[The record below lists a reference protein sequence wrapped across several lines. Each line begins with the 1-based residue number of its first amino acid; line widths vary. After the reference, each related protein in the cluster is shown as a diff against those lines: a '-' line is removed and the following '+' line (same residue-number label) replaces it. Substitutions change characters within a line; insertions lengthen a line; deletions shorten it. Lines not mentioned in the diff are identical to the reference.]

1 MSDPEVWRWVW
12 LATAVVFAIG
22 EAASA
27 GAFFLLPF
35 AVGAVVA
42 AVLAFAGAGLG
53 LEWLAF
59 VTVSAASV
67 AALRPLARR
76 LDNNVP
82 SLGIGAKRWQ
92 GETAIVLRAIPRGP
106 SETGLVRVGREEWR
120 AESVDGSGIAEGTVV
135 RVVDVIGTRLRV
147 WPVDRSVPKTDNS
160 QGG

>member
-12 LATAVVFAIG
+12 LATAVVFAAG

-35 AVGAVVA
+35 GIGAAGA
-42 AVLAFAGAGLG
+42 AVLAFAGIGLG
-53 LEWLAF
+53 FEWLVF
-59 VTVSAASV
+59 VVVSAASV

-76 LDNNVP
+76 LDHDVP
-82 SLGIGAKRWQ
+82 ALGIGAKRWQ
-92 GETAIVLRAIPRGP
+92 GETAVVLRDIPRGV
-106 SETGLVRVGREEWR
+106 SETGLVRVGREQWR
-120 AESVDGSGIAEGTVV
+120 AESVDGSAISEGTIV

-147 WPVDRSVPKTDNS
+147 WPVDRSVPETDTS